1 MAERAVT
8 SETKDIKGG
17 QRHGPGTIG
26 AEPAAGTDA
35 V

>member
-8 SETKDIKGG
+8 SETKDIRAG
-17 QRHGPGTIG
+17 QRHSPAKIG
-26 AEPAAGTDA
+26 AESAAGTDA